1 MKFLPLAPPTLRPN
15 LAWRDW
21 ALAAVF
27 FFIGLW
33 LYTRHNDFPSFYH
46 PDEPSKARQVI
57 EGEFNFNHP
66 LLLLQTS
73 RFIAWASHA
82 AMTPQP
88 ITEGGRLASAFF
100 SAAAIVCLMLLA
112 AHLRGTL
119 AAAAVGLILL
129 ANQDIYELAH
139 YMKEDPALAFGMM
152 ATFLAAVRCWLKPN
166 AARFA
171 LLGAAM
177 ALAVSGKYIGALVLP
192 VALVPLLGTPNPRL
206 RSTWFMLGGFI
217 VILLAINYPMLAAAG
232 EATGNVEREVGMAV
246 HGHKGLT
253 RSVPHGVY
261 GAVFRNATNVPIWIL
276 LGFYYAALLVQWR
289 RISRIEWT
297 VALFPIAY
305 VILLSFSPKTHFR
318 YFLPDTMLFCA
329 LAALAPFSLVFP
341 RENPLRI
348 AAASVLGLL
357 LAIGVGM
364 SFAKVLRYDRAFQDD
379 VRRELVTYIKEHIPA
394 TETIVQDKRVNLA
407 SRKDPR
413 QADSPYFLE
422 QPLLGK
428 LFAADVGTIA
438 ELQARGIHY
447 VAVSDGDYG
456 RFFLKT
462 HSAQEDEKAE
472 YDRRK
477 EFYKQLFKQGK
488 LIWERKPGPLIYI
501 QPAIKLYELPAAP
514 TP

>member
-1 MKFLPLAPPTLRPN
+1 M
-15 LAWRDW
+15 AWRDW

-27 FFIGLW
+27 FLFGLW

-73 RFIAWASHA
+73 RFIAWTSHA

-88 ITEGGRLASAFF
+88 ITECGRLASAIF
-100 SAAAIVCLMLLA
+100 SAAIVACLMLLA
-112 AHLRGTL
+112 SHLRGTL
-119 AAAAVGLILL
+119 AAAGAGLLVL
-129 ANQDIYELAH
+129 ANQDVYELAH
-139 YMKEDPALAFGMM
+139 YMKEDPALTFGMA

-166 AARFA
+166 LTRFA

-192 VALVPLLGTPNPRL
+192 VALVPLLGAPNPRL
-206 RSTWFMLGGFI
+206 RSTLVMIGAFLL
-217 VILLAINYPMLAAAG
+217 ILVAVNYPMLASVG
-232 EATGNVEREVGMAV
+232 EATHNVEREVGMAV

-261 GAVFRNATNVPIWIL
+261 GAVFRHATNPPIWIL
-276 LGFYYAALLVQWR
+276 LGVYYAALLLLWR

-297 VALFPIAY
+297 VALFPI
-305 VILLSFSPKTHFR
+305 VFVLILSFSPKTHFR
-318 YFLPDTMLFCA
+318 YFLPDTVLFCT
-329 LAALAPFSLVFP
+329 LAALAPFSLLLGG
-341 RENPLRI
+341 ENTRGRI
-348 AAASVLGLL
+348 ATASLLTLL
-357 LAIGVGM
+357 LAAGIAM
-364 SFAKVLRYDRAFQDD
+364 SSSKVLRYDRAFHNDA
-379 VRRELVTYIKEHIPA
+379 RRELVTYVKEHIPA
-394 TETIVQDKRVNLA
+394 NETIVQDKRVNLA

-428 LFAADVGTIA
+428 LFAADVGTIE

-462 HSAQEDEKAE
+462 HEAQDDEKAE

-477 EFYKQLFKQGK
+477 KFYEQLFKQGK
-488 LIWERKPGPLIYI
+488 VIWEREPGALIYI
-501 QPAIKLYELPAAP
+501 QPAIKLYELPGPPTAP